1 MRKGNQDVKRGPN
14 RVKLQSFLKVDIYN
28 GAMTI
33 IYRVFQQMLQ
43 ADREFSGERQR
54 EERLMSF
61 NSATF
66 SVIFEV

>member
-66 SVIFEV
+66 SVIFVV